1 MDFSELFSFLED
13 LALNNSKSWMDQNR
27 RRYVRV
33 RDEYINWLDSI
44 NQRLAHLDPEYYNTP
59 GRRAINRINNNLKF
73 HPEKPVYKDHFG
85 AGLDKAPGSG
95 DFYIQIGLSDSL
107 LAGGLWRPS
116 STVLRS
122 VRDAIDYNGEEL
134 VQILNKTSFKKT
146 FGDLYEDERLK
157 SSPKGYAADHP
168 QIELLKNK
176 TFAVVHILER
186 KQILEG
192 DFAGLVEE
200 VYMEMLPFRR
210 YLNRAISV

>member
-1 MDFSELFSFLED
+1 
-13 LALNNSKSWMDQNR
+13 MDQNR
-27 RRYVRV
+27 RRYIRV

-44 NQRLAHLDPEYYNTP
+44 NRRLARLDPEYYDTP

-134 VQILNKTSFKKT
+134 VQNS
-146 FGDLYEDERLK
+146 E
-157 SSPKGYAADHP
+157 
-168 QIELLKNK
+168 
-176 TFAVVHILER
+176 
-186 KQILEG
+186 
-192 DFAGLVEE
+192 
-200 VYMEMLPFRR
+200 
-210 YLNRAISV
+210 